1 MFTLVFDDIFFC
13 FINLHFVQELRVWK
27 NLKQWVPNEY
37 CKIFCGANCVLKV
50 GHIFVQVL
58 VVEYFHDAEI
68 HVLLQIREIH
78 HHSCGLL
85 YWSFDG
91 HFNLRDIEKEMQRLD
106 SMSTKPLKPLNFTSI
121 VVSMAIY
128 VVTFWVDG
136 FIFFFWQKLTDRD
149 MIRRFQ
155 HKITSADLPVES
167 VASTKGFSSCKIC
180 YWSGSHFG
188 NFVAMGLKQVPTKTR
203 CHDWNLGKTWI
214 EKCLQINKI

>member
-68 HVLLQIREIH
+68 HVLLQIGEIH

-91 HFNLRDIEKEMQRLD
+91 HFN
-106 SMSTKPLKPLNFTSI
+106 SI

-136 FIFFFWQKLTDRD
+136 FIFFFWQKLT
-149 MIRRFQ
+149 
-155 HKITSADLPVES
+155 VES

-203 CHDWNLGKTWI
+203 CHDWNLGKTWM
-214 EKCLQINKI
+214 EKRNNVKVSAFPVFNTFK